1 MVALIQQQRPNL
13 LGAIKGGFT
22 MAETSR
28 LNNLKSLAAEQ
39 DMEIKQQEQTEKLE
53 LNTLYKLAE
62 AGDPQ
67 ATERLSMVA
76 PKAFEGLEKYKNY
89 RIQRGAQLAN
99 SIIEAPEPVRP
110 KLYQDVI
117 KSFTKEFR
125 EAPNVPSE
133 YSPEALSYLKSIV
146 TQAREVESVAKE
158 EFQRTKPE
166 SGGAK
171 AALGGGATGALITR
185 WMEDNPGGTFSQG
198 LSAVQGLSRKGLKY
212 DSEGNIVSQGGFVES
227 QQDLEKSKAKGK
239 EVGKDEGIAL
249 ARLRS
254 QESKMPGIT
263 KVVEELRGL
272 SKIATFTAAG
282 TARDKTLKE
291 LGQPMSKGGIARVKY
306 MAVVD
311 NQILPLLRDTFGSQF
326 TENEGK
332 ALRATLGDPGF
343 TPEQKE
349 SVLDAFIAQKWENI
363 SAAKRRLG
371 INEGES
377 SLPNQTPMPKQSKGP
392 IYREGQTSTGK
403 SGEKYIF
410 RGGKWNTL

>member
-1 MVALIQQQRPNL
+1 MVALIQQQTPNIS
-13 LGAIKGGFT
+13 GAIQSGFG
-22 MAETSR
+22 MAQTAR
-28 LNNLKSLAAEQ
+28 MNNLKALASNQ

-53 LNTLYKLAE
+53 LNTLHKLAE

-67 ATERLSMVA
+67 ATKRLSMVA
-76 PKAFEGLEKYKNY
+76 PKAFEGLQKYKNY
-89 RIQRGAQLAN
+89 KIQRGAQLAN
-99 SIIEAPEPVRP
+99 SILNVPEPIRA
-110 KLYQDVI
+110 KRYQEVI
-117 KSFTKEFR
+117 KEYTEEFG
-125 EAPNVPSE
+125 EAPNIPGE
-133 YSPEALSYLKSIV
+133 YSPQSKEYLKSVI

-185 WMEDNPGGTFSQG
+185 WMQDNPGGTFSQG

-212 DSEGNIVSQGGFVES
+212 DSEGNIVSQRGFVGS
-227 QQDLEKSKAKGK
+227 QQDLEKGKAKGREIGK
-239 EVGKDEGIAL
+239 EEGIAL
-249 ARLRS
+249 ASLRS
-254 QESKMPGIT
+254 KESKMPGISR
-263 KVVEELRGL
+263 VVDELTEL
-272 SKIATFTAAG
+272 SKVATYTLAG
-282 TARDKTLKE
+282 LAKDKSLKE
-291 LGQPMSKGGIARVKY
+291 LGLPMSKGGLARAKY
-306 MAVVD
+306 AAMVD
-311 NQILPLLRDTFGSQF
+311 NQVLPLLKDTFGAVFSV
-326 TENEGK
+326 EEGK
-332 ALRATLGDPGF
+332 SLRATLGDVNMSPG
-343 TPEQKE
+343 QKVE
-349 SVLDAFIAQKWENI
+349 VLNAFIVQKFEDI